1 MSIAEL
7 IMQGTNRASESTA
20 WVGDSLAKLGQNVGA
35 ALAQREQQKQAQEM
49 LAFLQ
54 QSMQES
60 MTLAG
65 SGKTGEAYA
74 KLIPLLTDPSVAR
87 NPFLMQSIPAL
98 ENGIKIAADD
108 FYKKEQLRIQEGMYN
123 QRSDYNSERIR
134 LLEEKQTGEET
145 PTSDANRYGF
155 GNISSVDN
163 ETVTPL
169 PMDPNFNQP
178 VDEMPQGAGAGMP
191 GLTGGFSASL
201 NEPVQEGTPAQIAGR
216 KNVEDVLTLP
226 QEEQKQASMSFG
238 VTNVNPDQ
246 YEVQNIAGL
255 SKYLPDFV
263 GFAVPKETWKETTAS
278 LSGKNQLSRQSKLTA
293 PEARENFT
301 KDGGTKA
308 NVEKAVRTMGDKTMG
323 KLFNDFG
330 KDIYALRA
338 ATDQKSDGTE
348 TIFTVT
354 GKDEQETEITK
365 DQYAAIETIAGITPA
380 VAENAGGTPAIFKP
394 SSATEAPAP
403 TQGRLP
409 ATQFAAT
416 SAVEIPAEAVEL
428 QKIVEQGKAAKAKET
443 EKSVDKRIQDIDA
456 QIKRLASPTTIA
468 YDQAGLIAVE
478 RPIGKT
484 PEEAQAD
491 IEKIAQLKSEKELL
505 FVKTEKA
512 YNTAKSEGRVF
523 QSAEEAKSSKKKFR
537 AGTIIYIGREPAKVK

>member
-7 IMQGTNRASESTA
+7 IMTGTNRASESTA

-35 ALAQREQQKQAQEM
+35 ALAQKEQQKQAQEM
-49 LAFLQ
+49 LPFLQ

-65 SGKTGEAYA
+65 QGKSGEAYA
-74 KLIPLLTDPSVAR
+74 KLIPLLTDPSTAN
-87 NPFLMQSIPAL
+87 NPYVLPAIGAATKFIDEESNNFL
-98 ENGIKIAADD
+98 
-108 FYKKEQLRIQEGMYN
+108 KKEQLRIQEGMYN

-134 LLEEKQTGEET
+134 LLEEKQAGVET
-145 PTSDANRYGF
+145 PTSNANRYGF

-169 PMDPNFNQP
+169 PKDPNFNQP
-178 VDEMPQGAGAGMP
+178 VDEMPENAGAVMP
-191 GLTGGFSASL
+191 GFTGNFNAGL

-278 LSGKNQLSRQSKLTA
+278 LSGKNELSRQSKLTA

-301 KDGGTKA
+301 KDGGTKS
-308 NVEKAVRTMGDKTMG
+308 NVEKAVRTMSDKTMG

-354 GKDEQETEITK
+354 GKDEQEIEITK

-394 SSATEAPAP
+394 SSTKETPAP
-403 TQGRLP
+403 T
-409 ATQFAAT
+409 
-416 SAVEIPAEAVEL
+416 EL
-428 QKIVEQGKAAKAKET
+428 SKEEQLKKARELLGITKPTTGKPAAKELTLEEQLAQEASSGGKTLARTATPEQLKGV
-443 EKSVDKRIQDIDA
+443 EKS
-456 QIKRLASPTTIA
+456 
-468 YDQAGLIAVE
+468 
-478 RPIGKT
+478 
-484 PEEAQAD
+484 
-491 IEKIAQLKSEKELL
+491 KISQKKSTLESEKMKLESLLYDVARATGRKTIKAGISANTKSKAETRIAEINKEL
-505 FVKTEKA
+505 
-512 YNTAKSEGRVF
+512 EGL
-523 QSAEEAKSSKKKFR
+523 
-537 AGTIIYIGREPAKVK
+537 

>member
-7 IMQGTNRASESTA
+7 IMQGTNRASESTS

-35 ALAQREQQKQAQEM
+35 ALAQREQQKQAQAM
-49 LAFLQ
+49 LPMFQ

-60 MTLAG
+60 MRLAG
-65 SGKTGEAYA
+65 EGKSGEAYS
-74 KLIPLLTDPSVAR
+74 KLMPFLTDPSVAQ
-87 NPFLMQSIPAL
+87 NPFMMPAL
-98 ENGIKIAADD
+98 EAGIKMNQVAADD
-108 FYKKEQLRIQEGMYN
+108 YMRSEQLRIQEGMYN

-134 LLEEKQTGEET
+134 LLEEKQNGVET
-145 PTSDANRYGF
+145 PTSDTNRYGF

-169 PMDPNFNQP
+169 PVLKDYAESDVGIPETSGANQ
-178 VDEMPQGAGAGMP
+178 
-191 GLTGGFSASL
+191 
-201 NEPVQEGTPAQIAGR
+201 PVQEGTPAQIAG
-216 KNVEDVLTLP
+216 KQNVEGVSSLP
-226 QEEQKQASMSFG
+226 PEKQKQASMSFG

-278 LSGKNQLSRQSKLTA
+278 LSGKNELSRQSKLTA

-301 KDGGTKA
+301 KDGGTKS
-308 NVEKAVRTMGDKTMG
+308 NVEKAVRTMSDKTMG

-338 ATDQKSDGTE
+338 ATDQKSDETE

-394 SSATEAPAP
+394 SSTKETPAELSREEAIKKATEIKNRKAKPTTGATELSLEEEIASLEQKKKPTTAAPA
-403 TQGRLP
+403 GRGAKMTPELKAKLAQAEQQKVTANTKSELVSELTRLEKLIYDIPRAGQKTLKYEESEP
-409 ATQFAAT
+409 A
-416 SAVEIPAEAVEL
+416 V
-428 QKIVEQGKAAKAKET
+428 QKILKKISEINNQ
-443 EKSVDKRIQDIDA
+443 
-456 QIKRLASPTTIA
+456 LAS
-468 YDQAGLIAVE
+468 L
-478 RPIGKT
+478 
-484 PEEAQAD
+484 
-491 IEKIAQLKSEKELL
+491 
-505 FVKTEKA
+505 
-512 YNTAKSEGRVF
+512 
-523 QSAEEAKSSKKKFR
+523 
-537 AGTIIYIGREPAKVK
+537 

>member
-7 IMQGTNRASESTA
+7 IMQGTKRSSESTA
-20 WVGDSLAKLGQNVGA
+20 WVGDSLAKIGQNVGA
-35 ALAQREQQKQAQEM
+35 ALAQREQQKQAQAM
-49 LAFLQ
+49 LPFLQ

-60 MTLAG
+60 MALAG

-74 KLIPLLTDPSVAR
+74 KLMPFLTDPSVAN
-87 NPFLMQSIPAL
+87 NPYVLPAIGAASKFIDEESNNFL
-98 ENGIKIAADD
+98 
-108 FYKKEQLRIQEGMYN
+108 KKEQLRIQEGMYN

-134 LLEEKQTGEET
+134 LLEEKQAGEET
-145 PTSDANRYGF
+145 PTSDANKYGF

-169 PMDPNFNQP
+169 PVLRDYVESDVGIP
-178 VDEMPQGAGAGMP
+178 ETAGA
-191 GLTGGFSASL
+191 
-201 NEPVQEGTPAQIAGR
+201 NQPVQEGTPAQIAGR

-308 NVEKAVRTMGDKTMG
+308 NVEQAVRTMGDKTMG

-338 ATDQKSDGTE
+338 ATDQKSIGTE

-394 SSATEAPAP
+394 SSTAEAPAP
-403 TQGRLP
+403 TQDGLP

-416 SAVEIPAEAVEL
+416 SAVEVPEEAVEL
-428 QKIVEQGKAAKAKET
+428 QKIVEQGQAAKAKET
-443 EKSVDKRIQDIDA
+443 ANSVEKRIKDIDA

-478 RPIGKT
+478 RPIRKT

-491 IEKIAQLKSEKELL
+491 IQKIAQFKKQKKILQGKFDTAQEVGDAFASGLLTREQAATILKNQFKM
-505 FVKTEKA
+505 
-512 YNTAKSEGRVF
+512 
-523 QSAEEAKSSKKKFR
+523 
-537 AGTIIYIGREPAKVK
+537 

>member
-7 IMQGTNRASESTA
+7 IMTGTNRASESTA

-35 ALAQREQQKQAQEM
+35 ALAQKEQQKQAQAM
-49 LAFLQ
+49 LPMFQ

-60 MTLAG
+60 MRLAG
-65 SGKTGEAYA
+65 EGKSGEAYA
-74 KLIPLLTDPSVAR
+74 KLMPFLTDPSVAN
-87 NPFLMQSIPAL
+87 NPYVLPAIGAASKFIDEESNNFL
-98 ENGIKIAADD
+98 
-108 FYKKEQLRIQEGMYN
+108 KKEQLRIQEGVYN

-134 LLEEKQTGEET
+134 LLEEKQAGVET

-155 GNISSVDN
+155 GKISSVDN

-169 PMDPNFNQP
+169 PKNPNFNQP
-178 VDEMPQGAGAGMP
+178 VDEMPENAGAVMP
-191 GLTGGFSASL
+191 GFTGNFNAGL
-201 NEPVQEGTPAQIAGR
+201 NEPVQEGSPAQIAGR

-278 LSGKNQLSRQSKLTA
+278 LSGKNELSRQSKLTA

-301 KDGGTKA
+301 KDGGTKS
-308 NVEKAVRTMGDKTMG
+308 NVEKAVRTMSDKTMG

-354 GKDEQETEITK
+354 GKDEQEIEITK

-394 SSATEAPAP
+394 SSTKEAPAELSREEAIKKATEIKNRGAKP
-403 TQGRLP
+403 TTGATELSLEEEIASLEQKKKPTTAAPAGRGAKMTPELKTKLAQAEQQKVTANTKSGLVSELTRLEKLIYDIPRAGQKTLKYEQSEP
-409 ATQFAAT
+409 A
-416 SAVEIPAEAVEL
+416 V
-428 QKIVEQGKAAKAKET
+428 QKILKKISEINNQ
-443 EKSVDKRIQDIDA
+443 
-456 QIKRLASPTTIA
+456 LAS
-468 YDQAGLIAVE
+468 L
-478 RPIGKT
+478 
-484 PEEAQAD
+484 
-491 IEKIAQLKSEKELL
+491 
-505 FVKTEKA
+505 
-512 YNTAKSEGRVF
+512 
-523 QSAEEAKSSKKKFR
+523 
-537 AGTIIYIGREPAKVK
+537 